1 MSSARKHLR
10 NLAFNWWGN
19 SSSLL
24 MFSVAVFCL
33 IGPVVA
39 WGAVS
44 PSQVLVLYN
53 ADWQEDAPGT
63 AEGQDSLEIAEHY
76 VRMHSDPV
84 SGEKP
89 YLLGL
94 RCRHGIPLVDQVRH
108 LNERHLAEG
117 SSDNSAGVEPVKRRL
132 LAGADESDGTL
143 RDSRLMEFTL
153 PGGPEGW
160 RLATLR
166 FEVKP
171 DSGSTIRVVDQGEV
185 VVAGAV
191 AGQRGKDWTLRLDG
205 KQLAAGNLTARAS
218 CEAVD
223 GKRHDWQ
230 ARYVDIDEVRF
241 SPTGRDGVRD
251 DRNYLEDVEAPL
263 KAFLEDPANARPD
276 GTLLKDHILF
286 IVVAYGLPRTA
297 NATWG
302 IARGVTE
309 RLSDHGAIIDFGQ
322 RLQLLYYN
330 EARVM
335 GVEPKPHRFSG
346 KGPFSDFLLRA
357 PQAWPLF
364 GPVNNPFA
372 HPLAYQKKNAPF
384 RESPVYI
391 EFNPANRR
399 KFADRHLYF
408 AARLDGANPLQAKG
422 LIDRA
427 VYASSYGGVAMG
439 RLAGRDTPQS
449 KERVGKLA
457 GSTTG
462 KWLWEQGV
470 RHLYYGGASRNRLE
484 LFRLSPDDGFFNSD
498 VAYLP
503 GGVAGTVISHNGWG
517 KGEMLQDL
525 ARGVTATVGAAQVYK
540 GAPHIH
546 SQSWWDDEIFYPAL
560 YKGVSLGEAL
570 LMNQVHLGWIST
582 FVGDPLYRLP
592 STPGEAPAPRFDSEG
607 DVHIRVERGEQG
619 REVWLSVDLG
629 STPAAPQVA
638 QLRAAA
644 KDGQEAVC
652 QTFEAR
658 PTVKLGAAKE
668 VCGATWQVDVIDP
681 FGRRW
686 SEAVPVDC
694 SR

>member
-10 NLAFNWWGN
+10 NPAFNWGGHIAAL
-19 SSSLL
+19 STLV
-24 MFSVAVFCL
+24 VALFGML
-33 IGPVVA
+33 GAGTA

-53 ADWQEDAPGT
+53 ADWKEDAPLT
-63 AEGQDSLEIAEHY
+63 APGQDSLEIAEYY

-84 SGEKP
+84 TGEKP
-89 YLLGL
+89 YQFGL
-94 RCRHGIPLVDQVRH
+94 RCRHGIPVIDEVRH
-108 LNERHLAEG
+108 LNERHLPED
-117 SSDNSAGVEPVKRRL
+117 SSDNAAGVEPVKRRR
-132 LAGADESDGTL
+132 LAGADEPDTVL
-143 RDSRLMEFTL
+143 RDSRLVEFTL
-153 PGGPEGW
+153 PGGAEKW
-160 RLATLR
+160 RLDTLQV
-166 FEVKP
+166 EVEP
-171 DSGSTIRVVDQGEV
+171 DTGKKIPVVRNGQVEIIEQL
-185 VVAGAV
+185 AGNH
-191 AGQRGKDWTLRLDG
+191 GKDWILRFDG
-205 KQLAAGNLTARAS
+205 RALAPGRLTVRAA

-230 ARYVDIDEVRF
+230 ARYVDHDDVRF
-241 SPTGRDGVRD
+241 SIAGRDGVRD

-286 IVVAYGLPRTA
+286 IVVVYGLPRTA
-297 NATWG
+297 TATWG

-309 RLSDHGAIIDFGQ
+309 RRPDHGAIIDFGQ

-335 GVEPKPHRFSG
+335 GIEPKPHRFAG

-372 HPLAYQKKNAPF
+372 HPLAYRKKTA
-384 RESPVYI
+384 SPDALTVYM

-408 AARLDGANPLQAKG
+408 AARIDGADPLQAKG

-427 VYASSYGGVAMG
+427 VYASKYGGVGMG
-439 RLAGRDTPQS
+439 QLAGRDMSQS
-449 KERVGKLA
+449 PERVGKLK
-457 GSTTG
+457 GSKTG
-462 KWLWEQGV
+462 RWLWEKGV

-484 LFRLSPDDGFFNSD
+484 LFRLPPNDGFFNGD

-517 KGEMLQDL
+517 KGEMAQDL

-546 SQSWWDDEIFYPAL
+546 NQSWWDDEIFYPL
-560 YKGVSLGEAL
+560 LFQGVSLGEAL
-570 LMNQVHLGWIST
+570 LMNQVHLGWITT

-592 STPGEAPAPRFDSEG
+592 RTPGEPLALRFDPER
-607 DVHIRVERGEQG
+607 DVALRIVKGESK
-619 REVWLSVDLG
+619 EVWLAVDLG
-629 STPAAPQVA
+629 GTPTAPQVA
-638 QLRAAA
+638 QLRAVAE
-644 KDGQEAVC
+644 DGRIVVC
-652 QTFEAR
+652 PTFETR
-658 PTVKLGAAKE
+658 PTVKLGAEKE
-668 VCGATWQVDVIDP
+668 VCGATWQVDVMDP
-681 FGRRW
+681 FGKIW
-686 SEAVPVDC
+686 SEAVAMEC